1 LLNVWVS
8 FSQLPLKPE
17 KGNLG
22 MELWN
27 EEQTGKVRE
36 NPERKKP
43 ESLKRGTR
51 KAGIFKTEGR

>member
-1 LLNVWVS
+1 
-8 FSQLPLKPE
+8 
-17 KGNLG
+17 